1 MSFTD
6 SFKDLAGG
14 DLDDFAPKP
23 KAPSQSAPPVPPAP
37 TTRQLERVGQDHGFT
52 VDNLPISR
60 KLLKSGRAATKD
72 RAQPMTLRIRVA
84 DWNRFS
90 AFCERNGYT
99 VADGFEKLSVLAE
112 EL

>member
-1 MSFTD
+1 MTITN

-14 DLDDFAPKP
+14 DLDVFTPKP
-23 KAPSQSAPPVPPAP
+23 KSPAMP
-37 TTRQLERVGQDHGFT
+37 TPTAQQLERVAQDQGFT
-52 VDNLPISR
+52 VDNLPVSR
-60 KLLKSGRAATKD
+60 KLLKSGRVASKE

-99 VADGFEKLSVLAE
+99 VADGFEKLSLLADG
-112 EL
+112 L

>member
-1 MSFTD
+1 MTITN

-14 DLDDFAPKP
+14 DLDVFTPKP
-23 KAPSQSAPPVPPAP
+23 KPQAVPAP
-37 TTRQLERVGQDHGFT
+37 TAQQLEHVAQDQGFT
-52 VDNLPISR
+52 LDNLPVPR
-60 KLLKSGRAATKD
+60 KLLKSGRVASKE

-99 VADGFEKLSVLAE
+99 VAEGFEKLSILAE